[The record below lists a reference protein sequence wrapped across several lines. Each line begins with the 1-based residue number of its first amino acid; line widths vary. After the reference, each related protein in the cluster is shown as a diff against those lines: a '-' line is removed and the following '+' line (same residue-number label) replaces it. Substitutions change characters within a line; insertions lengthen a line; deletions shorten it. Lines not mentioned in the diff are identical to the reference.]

1 MKIKDVPRLLT
12 AGALLTVSLYA
23 LVKTY
28 NELGKAPRVVPTPER
43 NFSLQR
49 AKLDN
54 AEETMVLE
62 SLKLTPDKF
71 YITSD
76 GARLYSL
83 FEDTLVYFRGPDFTD
98 MSEDELGEWIAGAMS
113 NLLFGEDF

>member
-1 MKIKDVPRLLT
+1 MKLKDVPRLII
-12 AGALLTVSLYA
+12 AAAS
-23 LVKTY
+23 
-28 NELGKAPRVVPTPER
+28 VVYICRIGYFIFKDLKEKKPAER

-62 SLKLTPDKF
+62 KLKLTPDQF

-76 GARLYSL
+76 GARLYSI

-98 MSEDELGEWIAGAMS
+98 MSEEELGEWIAGAMS
-113 NLLFGEDF
+113 NLLFGEPF